1 MDLLYF
7 SDSPFKVQLCFGHVI
22 ENLERSSV
30 DPDNPLAEHHK
41 ALLAETE
48 RVPELRHGITEP
60 SQITD
65 NPDLIRR
72 LLADYFPKE
81 LTLNEIKAISMP
93 YSGFIFNHTERF
105 KNILNAAGGDFG
117 INIRDFDDHQFFV
130 SSCCLILMQHYGVN
144 LDFSRPL
151 FYDIPTSNGIAKHYR
166 ILYNGDFIE
175 ILPTEK
181 TVQLTEDDIDL
192 LRNNYDNLDL
202 WKSKFPPGSWTL
214 RGFTIMSL
222 FDATVESAVS
232 LLKEK
237 LLGINTA
244 DFKQSIYSIFQSIYR
259 IPDIEIGFTVFNQ
272 EEGKFSPDTFGQ
284 QLPSFILHNTHK
296 VDVRQLLCDQSY
308 ERLIVKKAYFSISD
322 TAEFYAENPASPLAA
337 KFVSQGINSFI
348 LAPIV
353 KNDYLYGIL
362 EVVSVRSKELNTI
375 NANKLA
381 VVLPFLTDTIERL
394 AAELQNEVQA
404 VIQEKFT
411 AIHSSVYWKFNA
423 EAQKL
428 IHYRQLGETYE
439 LKEVIFPEV
448 HPLYGQIDIKG
459 SSEARNASVQND
471 LKKQITA
478 LLSLLEQIEARTG
491 HTGLFQTERRKLSS
505 YLTDLSISLKAS
517 TEQYINSY
525 VENSIHSCLKERADP
540 ACAADIDL
548 YLKETIKET
557 GEFHASRRRY
567 ETTISIIND
576 KMARI
581 IDHAQEQA
589 QAIFPHYYERFKT
602 DGIEHNLYIGPSISP
617 GQRFDAAKLSE
628 LRLWQLATLCEM
640 EIAHSELK
648 TTLPHPLE
656 VTTLVL
662 VYHSTID
669 IHFRLDEKRFDVH
682 GSYNARYEIVKKRID
697 KAFVRGT
704 DERITQPGKIAIVY
718 SSSAIEE
725 EYLGYIQTLQ
735 GRGLLDQVVE
745 KLEVEDLQGVSG
757 LKVLRANLFRS

>member
-7 SDSPFKVQLCFGHVI
+7 SDSPFRVQLCLGHVI

-30 DPDNPLAEHHK
+30 DPDNPLAERHK
-41 ALLAETE
+41 ALLAEAE
-48 RVPELRHGITEP
+48 RVPELRHGITET

-65 NPDLIRR
+65 NPDLIPPFTGR
-72 LLADYFPKE
+72 LLPERTY
-81 LTLNEIKAISMP
+81 IKRDQGYQYALFGVHFQPHGAIQK
-93 YSGFIFNHTERF
+93 HTERSR
-105 KNILNAAGGDFG
+105 GDFG

-130 SSCCLILMQHYGVN
+130 SSCCLILMEHYGVN

-151 FYDIPTSNGIAKHYR
+151 FYDIPTANGIAKHYR

-181 TVQLTEDDIDL
+181 AVQLTEDDIDL
-192 LRNNYDNLDL
+192 LRNNYDDLDL
-202 WKSKFPPGSWTL
+202 WKAKFPSGSWIL

-237 LLGINTA
+237 LLSINTA

-284 QLPSFILHNTHK
+284 QLPSFILFNTHK
-296 VDVRQLLCDQSY
+296 VDVRQILCDQSY

-337 KFVSQGINSFI
+337 KFLSQGIHSFI

-353 KNDYLYGIL
+353 KNDFLYGIL
-362 EVVSVRSKELNTI
+362 EVISVRPKELNAI

-428 IHYRQLGETYE
+428 IHYRQLGEAYE
-439 LKEVIFPEV
+439 LKEIIFPEV

-459 SSEARNASVQND
+459 SSEARNESVQND

-478 LLSLLEQIEARTG
+478 LLSLLEGIETRTKQ
-491 HTGLFQTERRKLSS
+491 TG
-505 YLTDLSISLKAS
+505 
-517 TEQYINSY
+517 
-525 VENSIHSCLKERADP
+525 
-540 ACAADIDL
+540 
-548 YLKETIKET
+548 
-557 GEFHASRRRY
+557 
-567 ETTISIIND
+567 TISGG
-576 KMARI
+576 KT
-581 IDHAQEQA
+581 QA
-589 QAIFPHYYERFKT
+589 Q
-602 DGIEHNLYIGPSISP
+602 
-617 GQRFDAAKLSE
+617 Q
-628 LRLWQLATLCEM
+628 
-640 EIAHSELK
+640 
-648 TTLPHPLE
+648 LPHRP
-656 VTTLVL
+656 
-662 VYHSTID
+662 D
-669 IHFRLDEKRFDVH
+669 HFAK
-682 GSYNARYEIVKKRID
+682 SQY
-697 KAFVRGT
+697 
-704 DERITQPGKIAIVY
+704 
-718 SSSAIEE
+718 
-725 EYLGYIQTLQ
+725 
-735 GRGLLDQVVE
+735 
-745 KLEVEDLQGVSG
+745 
-757 LKVLRANLFRS
+757 

>member
-1 MDLLYF
+1 MDLHYF
-7 SDSPFKVQLCFGHVI
+7 SESPFQVQLCFGQVI
-22 ENLERSSV
+22 ENLERSSI
-30 DPDNPLAEHHK
+30 DPGNPLAERHK
-41 ALLAETE
+41 SLLAEAAK
-48 RVPELRHGITEP
+48 VPELKNGITDP
-60 SQITD
+60 SQISD
-65 NPDLIRR
+65 NLDLIHDIM
-72 LLADYFPKE
+72 ADFFPKG
-81 LTLNEIKAISMP
+81 LTLNEIKAVSMP

-105 KNILNAAGGDFG
+105 KNILNAAGDDFD
-117 INIRDFDDHQFFV
+117 INIRDFDDHQFYI
-130 SSCCLILMQHYGVN
+130 SSCCLILLQHYNVN

-151 FYDIPTSNGIAKHYR
+151 FYDIPTANGLIKHYR

-181 TVQLTEDDIDL
+181 AVTLTEDDIDL
-192 LRNNYDNLDL
+192 LRDNYDNLAL
-202 WKSKFPPGSWTL
+202 WKEKFPARSWIV
-214 RGFTIMSL
+214 RGFAIMTL
-222 FDATVESAVS
+222 YDATVESAVS

-237 LLGINTA
+237 LLGINTI
-244 DFKQSIYSIFQSIYR
+244 DFRQSIYSIFQSIYR

-284 QLPSFILHNTHK
+284 QLPSFILFNTHK
-296 VDVRQLLCDQSY
+296 VDVRQILCDQSY

-322 TAEFYAENPASPLAA
+322 TAEFYAQNPASPLAA
-337 KFVSQGINSFI
+337 TFLSQGIHSFI

-362 EVVSVRSKELNTI
+362 EVVSVRPKELNAI

-381 VVLPFLTDTIERL
+381 VVMPFLTDTIERL
-394 AAELQNEVQA
+394 AAELQNQVQA

-428 IHYRQLGETYE
+428 IHYRQLGEAYE
-439 LKEVIFPEV
+439 LKEIIFSEV

-471 LKKQITA
+471 LKKQITT
-478 LLSLLEQIEARTG
+478 LLSLLDGIETRTKQ
-491 HTGLFQTERRKLSS
+491 TGIFQSEKRKLSN
-505 YLTDLSISLKAS
+505 YLTDLTISLKAS
-517 TEQYINSY
+517 TEQYVNSY
-525 VENSIHSCLKERADP
+525 VENCIHLLIKEIADP
-540 ACAADIDL
+540 DCTAEIDK
-548 YLKETIKET
+548 YLKETSKET
-557 GEFHASRRRY
+557 GDFHASRRRY

-581 IDHAQEQA
+581 IDHGQEQA
-589 QAIFPHYYERFKT
+589 QTIFPHYYERFKT

-617 GQRFDAAKLSE
+617 GQPFDTAKLSE

-640 EIAHSELK
+640 EIAHAALK
-648 TTLPHPLE
+648 MTLPYPLD

-718 SSSAIEE
+718 SSPAIEE
-725 EYLGYIQTLQ
+725 EYMGYIQILQ
-735 GRGLLDQVVE
+735 KRGLLSNLVE

-757 LKVLRANLFRS
+757 LKVLRASLYRS